1 MAKQHRVA
9 PELKEQIINRIK
21 NDGVTVAQ
29 AAKDHGV
36 SENTI
41 YGWIAKKVDGVSYS
55 EIIKLKRE
63 NANSSSW
70 WARSPSSSPRPK
82 KRSDGKQFDTEDSP
96 GQRAGCR
103 TKHSLLRTE
112 DAGERLA
119 AQMPD

>member
-1 MAKQHRVA
+1 MRKPRIA

-21 NDGVTVAQ
+21 NDGITVAA

-63 NANSSSW
+63 NAQLLQLVGEITLKLSETQ
-70 WARSPSSSPRPK
+70 K
-82 KRSDGKQFDTEDSP
+82 KK
-96 GQRAGCR
+96 
-103 TKHSLLRTE
+103 
-112 DAGERLA
+112 
-119 AQMPD
+119 